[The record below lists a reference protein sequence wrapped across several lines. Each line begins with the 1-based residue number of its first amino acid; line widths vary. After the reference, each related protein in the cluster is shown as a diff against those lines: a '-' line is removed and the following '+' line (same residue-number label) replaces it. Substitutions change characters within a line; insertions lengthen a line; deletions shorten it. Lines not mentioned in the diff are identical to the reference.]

1 VYFCCFRVGNSTD
14 GVFCVS
20 YRVSVVDTT
29 GAGDSFTAAFLWA
42 YLRKGSLQACC
53 ACGCAVGTA
62 VVQVLGAELTG
73 GRWGE
78 LRDDLET
85 VLERDRSRALDP
97 NYHPQ
102 TQ

>member
-1 VYFCCFRVGNSTD
+1 MGNLID

-78 LRDDLET
+78 LRDGLET